1 MFHVTL
7 LVVGKIKEDY
17 FAEAIN
23 EYLKRL
29 KPYAKLDVV
38 ELKAES
44 FSESTK
50 EKAKKTEAE
59 RISSFLDKKPDAQVF
74 ILDENGK
81 NPTSRE
87 FAQMMEKSESGHFIF
102 VIGGSLGFA
111 PELAEKPYLKLSL
124 SHMTFPHEVARVVL
138 FEQIY
143 RAMTIIKGK
152 EYHY

>member
-1 MFHVTL
+1 MFHITL
-7 LVVGKIKEDY
+7 LVIGKIKENY

-23 EYLKRL
+23 EYSKRL

-44 FSESTK
+44 FSEGAK
-50 EKAKKTEAE
+50 EKAKKMEAE
-59 RISSFLDKKPDAQVF
+59 RILSFLDKKPDAQVF

-81 NPTSRE
+81 NPTSKE
-87 FAQMMEKSESGHFIF
+87 FAQIMEKSESGHFIF
-102 VIGGSLGFA
+102 VVGGALGFA
-111 PELAEKPYLKLSL
+111 SEIIEKPYLKLSL
-124 SHMTFPHEVARVVL
+124 SNMTFPHEVARVVL

-152 EYHY
+152 EYHH